1 MDGERTAF
9 LSLLRCEAFLSP
21 VLGFLVTFWTFDAS
35 NPSKSINV
43 LFLPFAD
50 FIFPTTV
57 GLFSGLG
64 SLIRNLRVTDGV
76 GSSCNVGVVAPE
88 LEAAVRVS
96 GVSRS
101 SSSMSRMAAVAD
113 IVVGEAGRWV

>member
-1 MDGERTAF
+1 MLIVFIGERTAF
-9 LSLLRCEAFLSP
+9 LSLLRSEELLS
-21 VLGFLVTFWTFDAS
+21 FATFWTLDAL
-35 NPSKSINV
+35 NPSNSINV

-64 SLIRNLRVTDGV
+64 GLIRNLRVTDGV
-76 GSSCNVGVVAPE
+76 GSSCNVGVVTPE

-101 SSSMSRMAAVAD
+101 SSSMSRVAALAD
-113 IVVGEAGRWV
+113 IVGEVGVTRS